1 MTRDAFMRELE
12 YLCRMSRT
20 MRKKKLYSITETI
33 LTKRGLKRGTGD
45 PGVRQPGARGSHH
58 PLRPCGQSGGGR
70 RVHGERIH
78 GRAFRD
84 PGYQVA
90 HRYDLPESAGGK
102 AAGQTGE
109 SGESGKKA
117 EPRTSRLLKIVLVL
131 VLLALALPVAWGI
144 GQGLWGLAGC
154 ILALLIV
161 LLVFLGL
168 VTVGFLIAGVIM
180 IPWGIVMAFASPW
193 SGLVVFGSGL
203 ALAGLGLLGLALSVL
218 FYGRFVPFVIRGI
231 ADCLNRFFHKN
242 RRDEV

>member
-1 MTRDAFMRELE
+1 MQGGDNLGQVVRWNVRGHPDGNPGRPVNQQVREARWQNDWFAFGAIIRSDLAGNLE
-12 YLCRMSRT
+12 EGGAF
-20 MRKKKLYSITETI
+20 TE
-33 LTKRGLKRGTGD
+33 
-45 PGVRQPGARGSHH
+45 
-58 PLRPCGQSGGGR
+58 SGYTD
-70 RVHGERIH
+70 ER
-78 GRAFRD
+78 FRD

-102 AAGQTGE
+102 TAGQTGE

-193 SGLVVFGSGL
+193 SGLVIFGSGL

>member
-1 MTRDAFMRELE
+1 M
-12 YLCRMSRT
+12 
-20 MRKKKLYSITETI
+20 
-33 LTKRGLKRGTGD
+33 
-45 PGVRQPGARGSHH
+45 
-58 PLRPCGQSGGGR
+58 
-70 RVHGERIH
+70 
-78 GRAFRD
+78 
-84 PGYQVA
+84 
-90 HRYDLPESAGGK
+90 
-102 AAGQTGE
+102 
-109 SGESGKKA
+109 
-117 EPRTSRLLKIVLVL
+117 VL

-193 SGLVVFGSGL
+193 SGLVIFGSGL